1 MSNVSV
7 SVNPVIFIVAVKF
20 GNVPVVLADIVL
32 DGLLLNTTF
41 KTFAEVIVVFS
52 LMFTTAVNVVVV
64 LLVEAIVIHGVL

>member
-64 LLVEAIVIHGVL
+64 LLVEAIVIYGAL